1 MTLVMTSLACNT
13 QLWLPAQAN
22 DVQHSITDTAL
33 RKVHIAM
40 RDRQR

>member
-1 MTLVMTSLACNT
+1 MTLVMTSVACNT

-22 DVQHSITDTAL
+22 DEQHPITDTAK
-33 RKVHIAM
+33 RKVHIPV